1 MGAREKEKMKNGLK
15 LTKDETDRKKG
26 RSWKEGELRRVS
38 MEGLVVAHSRFIIN
52 VIVFFLLDNFLQF
65 FQYYHQPF
73 YSIQFLRHLKE
84 FFGVMFKI
92 QAKQSVDDS
101 KILLSYVG
109 AEYTNINKTMV

>member
-52 VIVFFLLDNFLQF
+52 VIVFFLLDNFLKF
-65 FQYYHQPF
+65 FQYYHQSF
-73 YSIQFLRHLKE
+73 
-84 FFGVMFKI
+84 
-92 QAKQSVDDS
+92 
-101 KILLSYVG
+101 
-109 AEYTNINKTMV
+109 